1 MLQVKPIRV
10 NGKITGE
17 NIATGDRVKHKEEG
31 GSSGLRYTQLNTAE
45 KSGQILQQDEK
56 TGKWR
61 RLKPEATK
69 DIVDNAGKL
78 NFTDYIDH
86 RDPKQMFDQL
96 ELLTQMVVTG
106 IQPSLLVTGGA
117 GLGKT
122 HIVKETILN
131 MGRVE
136 SRDFV
141 HFKGRATAPGLY
153 ITLYENADSIII
165 LDDCDSVFKD
175 DDAVNMLKAALDSEG
190 DTRKISYLSA
200 KLLKDENDQY
210 IPRHF
215 EFTGRVIFITNI
227 AQRKLDAALKSRS
240 FVADITMTKEQVFER
255 MEQVMPKIEPR
266 IPLEKKQEALAL
278 MKKLDKEYANVEINL
293 RSFIKA
299 ARICSMGFDNSHDMV
314 AEQIIPA

>member
-31 GSSGLRYTQLNTAE
+31 GTVGLRYTQLNTAE

-78 NFTDYIDH
+78 DFTDYIDH

-122 HIVKETILN
+122 HIVKETIVN

-190 DTRKISYLSA
+190 DTRKISYLSS

>member
-45 KSGQILQQDEK
+45 KNGQILQQDEK

-78 NFTDYIDH
+78 DFTDYIDH

>member
-122 HIVKETILN
+122 HIVKETIVN

>member
-31 GSSGLRYTQLNTAE
+31 GTVGLRYTQLNTAE